1 MRMHIEMVDRYKFIA
16 QLDRMWEE
24 SNESLCLTIYIF
36 QLFIK
41 FSDEEKYYCQMSKQL
56 MLSLKKSP
64 KVKCKNLY
72 IWLGAAVLNYLML
85 NTRTCQD
92 GSESH
97 AVLVSNGGMSNELP
111 LGQQS
116 L

>member
-41 FSDEEKYYCQMSKQL
+41 FSYEEKYYCEMSKQL
-56 MLSLKKSP
+56 KETEERWR
-64 KVKCKNLY
+64 VVT
-72 IWLGAAVLNYLML
+72 IFHF
-85 NTRTCQD
+85 RT
-92 GSESH
+92 
-97 AVLVSNGGMSNELP
+97 
-111 LGQQS
+111 
-116 L
+116 